1 MTNLRTI
8 KTGKIY
14 KPKFHT
20 VLQCANNKIEKSF
33 LSFTSTNSS
42 SSMTVIVVPKPN
54 LEYQVEEH
62 IDKIIT
68 NNHVLIDTMDP
79 RLYKLIQRQQ
89 SLVETKQF
97 IDQPLNLSFAKEFLR
112 KGCYSES
119 FVQQCKVCLNK
130 SKRGSIIK
138 NLLLKNQ
145 NSCRKS
151 KTKNGNYYFVPH
163 SNTNILN
170 IHRRYYWN
178 GSSRRKYQL
187 EIEKRESNLNSKSS
201 DYYSNLMSFPSCD
214 SLLGNTRLIDTYI
227 SPMKKHRLEFV
238 QTALQ
243 SLEELDKCPRINSLQ
258 MFGGENRI
266 LNNTGESK
274 MITFESQSI
283 NSRKNEEIVSNK
295 CITSETSSVVIRSD
309 LHSGGTMV
317 YKPLVSTS
325 SSFIS
330 LPNVTK
336 ILSPI
341 IPNISTPSI
350 LSTTSVNLTK
360 TEKSETK
367 LIENSDVSSKE
378 KIKPNKFLRHISLS
392 LKPGTFTTKK
402 YHEITPTGNMLPLIS
417 PETPRS
423 KKSYRQLY
431 LNRHAYTYF
440 GLKCSTRV
448 FYCTLNKPQPMY
460 VTQQHYGLSMYSNWK
475 ICKEAP
481 SDIDMAHYDSKHRP
495 VNYTIA
501 WKKQEDILTHSSHRF
516 TTPFNSDS
524 DLDSDMQKKARRIK
538 MLDED
543 LESNKNNMY
552 GKEKGKEILSFLSIM
567 LF

>member
-1 MTNLRTI
+1 MSNGTSTPPSPLSSTMTNLRII

-20 VLQCANNKIEKSF
+20 ALQYANNNIEKSF

-42 SSMTVIVVPKPN
+42 SSITVIVVPKPN
-54 LEYQVEEH
+54 PKYQVEEH

-97 IDQPLNLSFAKEFLR
+97 IDQPLKYLSFAKEFLR
-112 KGCYSES
+112 KRCYSES

-130 SKRGSIIK
+130 LKRGSIIK

-151 KTKNGNYYFVPH
+151 KAKNGNYYCSSFVPH
-163 SNTNILN
+163 SNSNILN

-187 EIEKRESNLNSKSS
+187 EIEKKESNLNSKSS
-201 DYYSNLMSFPSCD
+201 NYYSNLMSFPSCD

-227 SPMKKHRLEFV
+227 SPVKKHRLEFV
-238 QTALQ
+238 QTTLQ
-243 SLEELDKCPRINSLQ
+243 SLEKLGKCPRINSLQ
-258 MFGGENRI
+258 MFGGEIRI

-274 MITFESQSI
+274 TIKIESQSL
-283 NSRKNEEIVSNK
+283 NSRKSEEIVSNK
-295 CITSETSSVVIRSD
+295 CITSETSSIVVRSD
-309 LHSGGTMV
+309 LHLGGTMV
-317 YKPLVSTS
+317 YKPPVSTS

-350 LSTTSVNLTK
+350 SNTTSINLTK

-367 LIENSDVSSKE
+367 LIENSDVSLKE
-378 KIKPNKFLRHISLS
+378 KTKPNKFLRPISLS
-392 LKPGTFTTKK
+392 LKSDTFTTKK

-417 PETPRS
+417 LETPRP
-423 KKSYRQLY
+423 KKSYGQLY
-431 LNRHAYTYF
+431 LNRHAYL

-460 VTQQHYGLSMYSNWK
+460 VTQQHGLSMYSNWK
-475 ICKEAP
+475 ICKEAL

-495 VNYTIA
+495 VNYIIA
-501 WKKQEDILTHSSHRF
+501 
-516 TTPFNSDS
+516 
-524 DLDSDMQKKARRIK
+524 
-538 MLDED
+538 
-543 LESNKNNMY
+543 
-552 GKEKGKEILSFLSIM
+552 
-567 LF
+567 